1 MRFPVRGDVS
11 ILRKLLRILGILVLV
26 LVVGGAAF
34 VTSRQHLTF
43 DAAYPKVAASTDSAI
58 IERGHYIVRNAAPC
72 ASCHGDPYQR
82 EANLAGRDVPL
93 VGGVVFDIPPGKF
106 YTRNLTPDPET
117 GLGNVADSAIARAL
131 RFGVGHD
138 GRALL
143 PFMEMQGLA
152 DDDLEA
158 VVSYLKSQP
167 PVRNPIPPHHW
178 TVLGRVIRAT
188 LLANPVGPATT
199 PPTHAPR
206 GTSVE
211 TGRYLV
217 ESVSL
222 CWACHTQRSQ
232 MTGALTGPRFSG
244 TTGFI
249 DEADLGRTWSP
260 PNITSDP
267 ETGRLAQ
274 MTEDQ
279 FVARFRQG
287 RIIPGSPMPWQAFS
301 RLHEE
306 DLRSIYQYLKSVPPV
321 KNDVGP
327 PFVEKGKE

>member
-1 MRFPVRGDVS
+1 MR
-11 ILRKLLRILGILVLV
+11 KALRILGIAILAV
-26 LVVGGAAF
+26 VVGGAAF
-34 VTSRQHLTF
+34 VASRQHLTF
-43 DAAYPKVAASTDSAI
+43 DAAYPHVTASTDSAV

-72 ASCHGDPYQR
+72 AACHGDPSQVEGYF
-82 EANLAGRDVPL
+82 AGADVPL
-93 VGGVVFDIPPGKF
+93 SGAHLFDIPPGKF

-131 RFGVGHD
+131 RYGVGHD

-143 PFMEMQGLA
+143 PFMEMQGLS
-152 DDDLEA
+152 DDDLQA

-167 PVRNPIPPHHW
+167 PVRKAIPSHQW
-178 TVLGRVIRAT
+178 TVIGKIIRAT
-188 LLANPVGPATT
+188 VLSNPVGPSST
-199 PPTHAPR
+199 PPAQAPR
-206 GTSVE
+206 GLSVE

-222 CWACHTQRSQ
+222 CWACHTKRSQ
-232 MTGALTGPRFSG
+232 MTGALTGPRFGG
-244 TTGFI
+244 TTGFTEES
-249 DEADLGRTWSP
+249 DPSRLWSP

-267 ETGRLAQ
+267 ETGRLGR

-287 RIIPGSPMPWQAFS
+287 RVIPGSPMPWQAFS
-301 RLHEE
+301 RLNEE
-306 DLRSIYQYLKSVPPV
+306 DLRSIYQYLRSVPPV

-327 PFVEKGKE
+327 PWEDVAKK